1 MNAKMIW
8 ITVTNWPLVQMNVA
22 RTRAGVK
29 LDTLEMDLIVI
40 TSMQVRC
47 AEKQLEIH
55 CYGPLC
61 PKNSLIKFDKKLS
74 VKQRSESLAFVT

>member
-8 ITVTNWPLVQMNVA
+8 NTVTNWPLVQMNVA
-22 RTRAGVK
+22 RTRAGVR

-47 AEKQLEIH
+47 AENNLKYIVMVLYAQKIPWLS
-55 CYGPLC
+55 LT
-61 PKNSLIKFDKKLS
+61 KNC
-74 VKQRSESLAFVT
+74 Q

>member
-29 LDTLEMDLIVI
+29 LNTLEMDFIVI
-40 TSMQVRC
+40 TSMQVR
-47 AEKQLEIH
+47 L
-55 CYGPLC
+55 L
-61 PKNSLIKFDKKLS
+61 KNNLKYIVMVLYAQKIPWLSLTKNC
-74 VKQRSESLAFVT
+74 Q